1 MKTLYSSTFLSLI
14 IAFFAFLGVQVE
26 TITIIQNIEH
36 SFSNIEKPL
45 PKAPDSETDIS
56 PITVEIFYSF
66 GCSGC
71 SSFGLNTIPALQ
83 EKYLED
89 EDVDLKLYI
98 TPVSDDKGQYYS
110 AVGVKCASEY
120 GKYWEM
126 HNKIHS
132 TPEPLSSREVDL
144 LAQELE
150 LPVMEFRSCLKSGKY
165 DEEIEGNNCKL
176 FFWDIA
182 GQEEF
187 NFMRP
192 TFYKGS
198 KAAIIVF
205 NHELNDHGKESFEAV
220 KNWHDDITK
229 FCGELPIV
237 LFGNK
242 VDLVDPE
249 KIDTASPE
257 QLVKDRGFLGY
268 YKTSAKTGEGVY
280 EAFQAII
287 KDLYNKFKDT

>member
-1 MKTLYSSTFLSLI
+1 MSEDNEKGFVFKITVIGNGAVGKTSLIKKYTSGSFQKDYIKTLG
-14 IAFFAFLGVQVE
+14 AQ
-26 TITIIQNIEH
+26 
-36 SFSNIEKPL
+36 FS
-45 PKAPDSETDIS
+45 
-56 PITVEIFYSF
+56 
-66 GCSGC
+66 
-71 SSFGLNTIPALQ
+71 
-83 EKYLED
+83 
-89 EDVDLKLYI
+89 
-98 TPVSDDKGQYYS
+98 
-110 AVGVKCASEY
+110 
-120 GKYWEM
+120 
-126 HNKIHS
+126 
-132 TPEPLSSREVDL
+132 
-144 LAQELE
+144 
-150 LPVMEFRSCLKSGKY
+150 KY

-205 NHELNDHGKESFEAV
+205 NQENTDHGKESFESV
-220 KNWHDDITK
+220 KSWHDDITK
-229 FCGELPIV
+229 FCGKLPIV

-242 VDLVDPE
+242 VDLVEPD
-249 KIDTASPE
+249 KVNTADPE